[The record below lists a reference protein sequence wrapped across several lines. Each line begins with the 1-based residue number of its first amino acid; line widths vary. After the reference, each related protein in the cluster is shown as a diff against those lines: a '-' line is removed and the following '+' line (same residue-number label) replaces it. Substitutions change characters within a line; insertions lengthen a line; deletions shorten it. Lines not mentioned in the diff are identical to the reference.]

1 MLLHYWSKG
10 RRLSRLVMH
19 LAKNYGNRAFR
30 VHELPPLVFRACC
43 PCKGSGYGS
52 CGRRAFAPDA
62 PTPVALGGEPR
73 QVQRAGSNTNRRARV
88 HKKTAVDPLLK
99 VPPASRG
106 NRIRARFPPLR
117 EGNLQ
122 EGGNCKL
129 RPRDWDYFT
138 STLTGIAFP
147 APPR

>member
-1 MLLHYWSKG
+1 
-10 RRLSRLVMH
+10 MH

-73 QVQRAGSNTNRRARV
+73 QVQRAGSNT
-88 HKKTAVDPLLK
+88 D
-99 VPPASRG
+99 RG
-106 NRIRARFPPLR
+106 DTVYKN
-117 EGNLQ
+117 
-122 EGGNCKL
+122 K
-129 RPRDWDYFT
+129 RDWDYFT